1 VQETDMNTATP
12 LIAAI
17 ALLALSACGDEASTS
32 AEAPADSPKT
42 ERVAEAASA
51 APAMK
56 SGEVAEV
63 TVKAPTKMPEPDN
76 PIIAFES
83 EDGKLSLGRNALTMV
98 SPVHDAENDVW
109 SVFVQLDKQAAED
122 FYTLTTEIAGEA
134 LAVVVD
140 DMTVSTPVLE
150 TAVYGGGFVFRVDD
164 GEVASTVIAALKGE
178 KRTEIVEVSAEDAL
192 PEGGEAEDTVASA
205 DAEES

>member
-1 VQETDMNTATP
+1 MNIATP
-12 LIAAI
+12 MIAAI
-17 ALLALSACGDEASTS
+17 ALLALSACGDDTPTT
-32 AEAPADSPKT
+32 AEAPVESPKKA
-42 ERVAEAASA
+42 ERVADATPT
-51 APAMK
+51 APARK

-63 TVKAPTKMPEPDN
+63 TVKPPTKMPEPEN
-76 PIIAFES
+76 PIIAFKS
-83 EDGKLSLGRNALTMV
+83 EDGKLALGRSDLTMV
-98 SPVHDAENDVW
+98 SPVHDADSDVW

-150 TAVYGGGFVFRVDD
+150 TAVYGGGFVFRVDN

-178 KRTEIVEVSAEDAL
+178 KPTEIVEVSAEDAL
-192 PEGGEAEDTVASA
+192 SGDKKADETLASA
-205 DAEES
+205 DAEDS